1 MDYSTISKM
10 IILKMPRIPPVDLR
24 LGTGSCGS
32 VESKEEQKFE
42 EVTSYSSPALA
53 PLRAS
58 LNSLGND
65 KSSLPV
71 GDRRTSPRAFETRH
85 RSNPREQ
92 GRPSSVPDDRSIRLP
107 TQREVRKKAQSL
119 KINGSAATKE
129 LDKVKKQKDEGV
141 RSIGSHKKSPNH
153 PFSFIGQNNNDS
165 SIREENEKEGL
176 STWGGE
182 DSRHGDCCEVAKG
195 KAGACK
201 VQTLNEHEGPILFEE
216 DELIWPR
223 LPKQF
228 LQNGNMGKAAKVL
241 GVDDEFDQNFSR
253 QKQRRKDIKP
263 KEKKPKAKE
272 NGDKMNE
279 KEGQICLKGEN
290 QRPRGNETKGKMCEE
305 MKEGEM
311 CSKRRRSRRQRSM
324 SRQWSKVK
332 EAISPIS

>member
-1 MDYSTISKM
+1 MVCLVDYTTISKM

-32 VESKEEQKFE
+32 GESKEEQKFE

-65 KSSLPV
+65 KSFLAV
-71 GDRRTSPRAFETRH
+71 GDRSTSPRAFETRH

-107 TQREVRKKAQSL
+107 TQREVRKKGQSL
-119 KINGSAATKE
+119 KINGSVATKE

-153 PFSFIGQNNNDS
+153 PFSFRGQNNNDS

-182 DSRHGDCCEVAKG
+182 DSRHGDC
-195 KAGACK
+195 
-201 VQTLNEHEGPILFEE
+201 
-216 DELIWPR
+216 
-223 LPKQF
+223 
-228 LQNGNMGKAAKVL
+228 
-241 GVDDEFDQNFSR
+241 
-253 QKQRRKDIKP
+253 
-263 KEKKPKAKE
+263 
-272 NGDKMNE
+272 
-279 KEGQICLKGEN
+279 
-290 QRPRGNETKGKMCEE
+290 
-305 MKEGEM
+305 
-311 CSKRRRSRRQRSM
+311 
-324 SRQWSKVK
+324 
-332 EAISPIS
+332 